1 MRPCAFGRKS
11 WRQLKAMRD
20 PHDMPKEQLADLVSE
35 LQLRLYLERDPKQ
48 GFIWNPEKNVSCG
61 DIAEFLQELM
71 GRNRLHP
78 SNVPIKK
85 AFVHRPEGIEYE
97 MSGPAEGTWIRGDRL
112 QASVSPSR
120 KLADIV
126 DGQTF
131 RKLILLDVEALK
143 ELRDLSQ
150 ELIEFMGGA

>member
-1 MRPCAFGRKS
+1 
-11 WRQLKAMRD
+11 MRD
-20 PHDMPKEQLADLVSE
+20 PHDMSKEQLADLVAE
-35 LQLRLYLERDPKQ
+35 LQMQLYLERDPKQ
-48 GFIWNPEKNVSCG
+48 GFVWTADKDVPCG

-78 SNVPIKK
+78 STVPIKK

-97 MSGPAEGTWIRGDRL
+97 MSGPAEGTWIPGNRL

-126 DGQTF
+126 DGQTG
-131 RKLILLDVEALK
+131 RRLIVLDVDAIR

-150 ELIEFMGGA
+150 ELIDFMGGA

>member
-1 MRPCAFGRKS
+1 
-11 WRQLKAMRD
+11 MRD
-20 PHDMPKEQLADLVSE
+20 PHDMSKEQLADLVSE
-35 LQLRLYLERDPKQ
+35 LQMQLYLERDPRQ
-48 GFIWNPEKNVSCG
+48 GFVWNPEKSLECG
-61 DIAEFLQELM
+61 DISEFLQELM

-78 SNVPIKK
+78 ASVPIKK

-97 MSGPAEGTWIRGDRL
+97 MSGPGEGTWIPGNRL
-112 QASVSPSR
+112 QASVAPSR

-131 RKLILLDVEALK
+131 RKLILLDVDALK

-150 ELIEFMGGA
+150 ELIEFMGG